1 MSVGYG
7 KILLS
12 NNERQQMKTIKHSLE
27 FITELDENNEVAQR
41 LLNLD
46 EDVASALLSSMV
58 KDLIVPKLKPIMDE
72 LNAGNSYALLKV
84 VA

>member
-1 MSVGYG
+1 
-7 KILLS
+7 
-12 NNERQQMKTIKHSLE
+12 MKQIKHSLE

-58 KDLIVPKLKPIMDE
+58 KDLIVPKLKPILDE
-72 LNAGNSYALLKV
+72 LNSGNSYALLKV

>member
-1 MSVGYG
+1 
-7 KILLS
+7 
-12 NNERQQMKTIKHSLE
+12 MKQIKHSLE

-46 EDVASALLSSMV
+46 EDMASALLSSMV
-58 KDLIVPKLKPIMDE
+58 KDLVVPKLKPILDE

>member
-1 MSVGYG
+1 
-7 KILLS
+7 
-12 NNERQQMKTIKHSLE
+12 MKQIKHSLE

-58 KDLIVPKLKPIMDE
+58 KDLIVPKLKPILDE
-72 LNAGNSYALLKV
+72 LNAGNSYALVKV

>member
-1 MSVGYG
+1 
-7 KILLS
+7 
-12 NNERQQMKTIKHSLE
+12 MKTIKHSLE

-58 KDLIVPKLKPIMDE
+58 KDLIVPKLKPILDE
-72 LNAGNSYALLKV
+72 LNSGNSYALLKV

>member
-58 KDLIVPKLKPIMDE
+58 KDLIVPKLKPILDE
-72 LNAGNSYALLKV
+72 LNSGNSYALLKV

>member
-1 MSVGYG
+1 
-7 KILLS
+7 
-12 NNERQQMKTIKHSLE
+12 MKQIKHSLE

-46 EDVASALLSSMV
+46 EDMASALLSSMV
-58 KDLIVPKLKPIMDE
+58 KDLIVPKLKPILDE

>member
-1 MSVGYG
+1 
-7 KILLS
+7 
-12 NNERQQMKTIKHSLE
+12 MKQIKHSLE

-58 KDLIVPKLKPIMDE
+58 KDLIVPKLKPILDE

>member
-1 MSVGYG
+1 
-7 KILLS
+7 
-12 NNERQQMKTIKHSLE
+12 MKQIKHSLE

>member
-1 MSVGYG
+1 
-7 KILLS
+7 
-12 NNERQQMKTIKHSLE
+12 MKQIKHSLE

-41 LLNLD
+41 LLSLD
-46 EDVASALLSSMV
+46 EDMASALLSSMV
-58 KDLIVPKLKPIMDE
+58 KDLIVPKLKPILDE

>member
-1 MSVGYG
+1 
-7 KILLS
+7 
-12 NNERQQMKTIKHSLE
+12 MKQIKHSLE
-27 FITELDENNEVAQR
+27 YITELDENNEVAQR

-58 KDLIVPKLKPIMDE
+58 KDLIVPKLKPILDE
-72 LNAGNSYALLKV
+72 LNSGNSYALLKV

>member
-1 MSVGYG
+1 
-7 KILLS
+7 
-12 NNERQQMKTIKHSLE
+12 MKQIKHSLE

-58 KDLIVPKLKPIMDE
+58 KDLIVPKLKPILDE
-72 LNAGNSYALLKV
+72 LNTGNSYALVKV